1 MEEESG
7 LVKTGKYIVRHILG
21 LGLTG
26 PDLTQ
31 ELPTIH
37 SLESQAAREVEI
49 RIIPNQALSQGVA
62 VKKERMLDHDPRF
75 KVEDQTL
82 LQQLGDHDLSPRIIL
97 KHLQLCPRDLL
108 AVMIVMKGFQK
119 RLQD

>member
-1 MEEESG
+1 MVEGSG

-49 RIIPNQALSQGVA
+49 RIIPNQALSQGV
-62 VKKERMLDHDPRF
+62 VVEKERMLDHDPRF

-82 LQQLGDHDLSPRIIL
+82 LQQLGDHDISPRIIL
-97 KHLQLCPRDLL
+97 KHLQLYPRDLL
-108 AVMIVMKGFQK
+108 AVIIVMKGIQK